1 MTKTRLASA
10 ALALLLTA
18 GLAAPSHAAET
29 RGGGG
34 PEAMKSPRK
43 KDTTRDARTP
53 AEQDTPATKPGGKIV
68 YF

>member
-34 PEAMKSPRK
+34 PETIKPPRK
-43 KDTTRDARTP
+43 KERDARTP
-53 AEQDTPATKPGGKIV
+53 AEQGTPATKPGAKIV